1 MSRKDSRGSRAW
13 SVSMRRLVFG
23 LVGAAALT
31 SAVAFNGVAA
41 GAAGSA
47 QKTAPSSSAVLRT
60 AVISTDVLGGLTHA
74 INLGPTPDST
84 SVEVG
89 LTLANP
95 HAAAQNAAYRAIY
108 DPKSPFYHHF
118 LTSAQVATDFGVPN
132 STFDNLK
139 AWATRDGLKVA
150 FAPNTNEYLLL
161 NGTAAGTERTFSVK
175 LSNFREGTKT
185 FYANTNGPTV
195 PLGLDVSGVIGL
207 NNLLAA
213 HTDQTTCEENE
224 CVGLTT
230 PQDLWSIY
238 GQPTNISNPDAD
250 FGQGQPMAVLGE
262 GAVSGVISDLRAF
275 EAEHQL
281 PQVKIKIDS
290 VGDDFQDTSGN
301 GEWDIDTQ
309 ASTGMSPKALYEE
322 LYFAKDLTDPSV
334 LADISA
340 WGSDPHGPYQANAS
354 FGECEEDPTSPV
366 TGGGTSTPEGGA
378 AGTAGVEFTTESENA
393 LEQATLQG
401 KTLFSS
407 TGDTGSSCPV
417 VDAVVIGAG
426 NGVANQ
432 AYPETNYPASSPYV
446 VAVGGTVLYGT
457 ESTKKKTTKSNAK
470 RAIETAWTFT
480 GGGNTFY
487 IPQPSFQQGIPML
500 DEQDCLTQPDGTPYA
515 SPTPCRG
522 IPDVAAQSGDI
533 ATNGYDVTMG
543 GVNDQAGAGTSLAS
557 PLWMGMWTRVQ
568 AAAKPNAEGDRTLGF
583 ADPVL
588 YSIGLNPTEDANAF
602 FDIGN
607 GTTTSPVTAN
617 GYYTALPRTPTV
629 DPSGWD
635 YVSGL
640 GTPNVTA
647 LAQYATGNE
656 TLEPTDNVSPEPP
669 KDCGQPGLNSC
680 NGGGNSCSVTSGLWT
695 NPPHTATDTLGNSDP
710 QLSLIHGAMSVS
722 ADGTSLRLLLSV
734 SDLSE
739 TVPTGAAADEWYGL
753 WSYNGTEY
761 FGNAQLTDVPGAT
774 PTFDDGTVTDT
785 GGENSYNTVNTDDTG
800 LLTLGTN
807 GVVEID
813 VPLANVGSPAD
824 GTVLASPTGETDIEI
839 GAPGGGGLL
848 EKVDS
853 GGPTCNYE
861 VGSGPVSS

>member
-1 MSRKDSRGSRAW
+1 MSFMNSRSLSAFSSSW
-13 SVSMRRLVFG
+13 QRLAFCIAGV
-23 LVGAAALT
+23 AALLT
-31 SAVAFNGVAA
+31 GFAFNSASAVAATHA
-41 GAAGSA
+41 EQASA
-47 QKTAPSSSAVLRT
+47 PKFGT
-60 AVISTDVLGGLTHA
+60 AVMSTDVLNGLKDA
-74 INLGPTPDST
+74 KNLGATPALT
-84 SVEVG
+84 SVQVG

-95 HAAAQNAAYRAIY
+95 HAAEQNAAYNAIY
-108 DPKSPFYHHF
+108 DPKSPLYHHY
-118 LTSAQVATDFGVPN
+118 LTAAQVAADFGVPD
-132 STFDNLK
+132 STFDQLK

-150 FAPNTNEYLLL
+150 FAPNTNEYMLLT
-161 NGTAAGTERTFSVK
+161 GTAAVAEKTFSVK
-175 LSNFREGTKT
+175 MSNFREQSKT

-195 PLGLDVSGVIGL
+195 PAGLDVSGVIGL

-213 HTDQTTCEENE
+213 HTDQTTCEANV

-238 GQPTNISNPDAD
+238 GQPTKISDPDAD
-250 FGQGQPMAVLGE
+250 FGQGQGMAVLGE

-275 EAEHQL
+275 EAEHDL
-281 PQVKIKIDS
+281 PQVRIKIDS
-290 VGDDFQDTSGN
+290 VGDDFQDTSGS

-322 LYFAKDLTDPSV
+322 LFFARDLTDPSV

-366 TGGGTSTPEGGA
+366 TGGGTSTPEGGL
-378 AGTAGVEFTTESENA
+378 AGTAGVEFTTASENA

-446 VAVGGTVLYGT
+446 VAVGGTVLDGT
-457 ESTKKKTTKSNAK
+457 ESTDKKTTKSNAQ
-470 RAIETAWTFT
+470 RAVETAWTFT

-487 IPQPSFQQGIPML
+487 IPQPSFQQGIPPL
-500 DEQDCLTQPDGTPYA
+500 DEQDCLTQPDGTPYS

-533 ATNGYDVTMG
+533 ATNGYGVTMG
-543 GVNDQAGAGTSLAS
+543 GVPDQQGAGTSLSS

-568 AAAKPNAEGDRTLGF
+568 AAAKQNSKGDCTLGF

-588 YSIGLNPTEDANAF
+588 YSIGLNPKQDAKAF

-617 GYYTALPRTPTV
+617 GYYTSLPRTPTV

-640 GTPNVTA
+640 GSPNVTA
-647 LAQYATGNE
+647 LAQIATGNK
-656 TLEPTDNVSPEPP
+656 TLKPTDNVPPEPP
-669 KDCGQPGLNSC
+669 KDCGQPGLVSC
-680 NGGGNSCSVTSGLWT
+680 KGGGGSCSVTSGLWT
-695 NPPHTATDTLGNSDP
+695 NPPHTATDVLGNSDP
-710 QLSLIHGAMSVS
+710 QMSLLHGAMSVS
-722 ADGTSLRLLLSV
+722 GDGDSLRVLLTV
-734 SDLSE
+734 SDLTE
-739 TVPTGAAADEWYGL
+739 TVPTGAAADEWYGV

-761 FGNAQLTDVPGAT
+761 FANAQLTDLPDAT
-774 PTFDDGTVTDT
+774 PTFDDGTVS
-785 GGENSYNTVNTDDTG
+785 GNSYTTVNTDDTG
-800 LLTLGTN
+800 LFTLGNN

-813 VPLANVGSPAD
+813 VPFSNVGSPPN
-824 GTVLASPTGETDIEI
+824 GTTLTSPAGETDIEV
-839 GAPGGGGLL
+839 GAPGEGGLL

-853 GGPTCNYE
+853 GGPTCDYD
-861 VGSGPVSS
+861 VGGGPVSS

>member
-1 MSRKDSRGSRAW
+1 MVNARRSSAW
-13 SVSMRRLVFG
+13 SSSIRRALLP
-23 LVGAAALT
+23 LVGVVALMT
-31 SAVAFNGVAA
+31 TLAFNSVSGVAA
-41 GAAGSA
+41 SAARVAAPASA
-47 QKTAPSSSAVLRT
+47 ELETV
-60 AVISTDVLGGLTHA
+60 VMGTDVLNGLGHFK
-74 INLGPTPDST
+74 NLGTTPTST
-84 SVEVG
+84 SVQVG

-95 HAAAQNAAYRAIY
+95 HAAEQNAAYNAIY
-108 DPKSPFYHHF
+108 NPKSPLYHHY
-118 LTSAQVATDFGVPN
+118 LTAAQVATDFGVPH
-132 STFDNLK
+132 STFDQLK

-150 FAPNTNEYLLL
+150 FAPNTNEYMLLS
-161 NGTAAGTERTFSVK
+161 GTAAVTERTFSVK
-175 LSNFREGTKT
+175 MSDFRQGSKT
-185 FYANTNGPTV
+185 FYANTNGPKV
-195 PLGLDVSGVIGL
+195 PAGLDVSGVIGL
-207 NNLLAA
+207 NNVLAA
-213 HTDQTTCEENE
+213 HTDQTTCEASV

-238 GQPTNISNPDAD
+238 DQPTNISDPDAD
-250 FGQGQPMAVLGE
+250 FGQGQGMAVLGE

-275 EAEHQL
+275 EAEHDL

-290 VGDDFQDTSGN
+290 VGDDFQDTSGS

-322 LYFAKDLTDPSV
+322 LYFARDLTDPSV

-340 WGSDPHGPYQANAS
+340 WGSDPHGPYEANAS

-366 TGGGTSTPEGGA
+366 SGGGTSTPEGGL
-378 AGTAGVEFTTESENA
+378 AGTAGVEFTTASENA

-426 NGVANQ
+426 NGAANQ

-446 VAVGGTVLYGT
+446 VAVGGTVLDGT
-457 ESTKKKTTKSNAK
+457 QSTDKKTTKSNAQ
-470 RAIETAWTFT
+470 RAVETAWTFT

-500 DEQDCLTQPDGTPYA
+500 DEQDCLTQPDGTPYS

-533 ATNGYDVTMG
+533 ATNGYAVTMG
-543 GVNDQAGAGTSLAS
+543 GVPDQQGAGTSLSS

-568 AAAKPNAEGDRTLGF
+568 AAAKRNSKGDCTLGF

-588 YSIGLNPTEDANAF
+588 YSIGLNSKDDAKAF

-617 GYYTALPRTPTV
+617 GYYTSLPRTPTV

-647 LAQYATGNE
+647 LAQIATGNK
-656 TLEPTDNVSPEPP
+656 TLRPTDNVPPEPP
-669 KDCGQPGLNSC
+669 KDCGQPGLVSC
-680 NGGGNSCSVTSGLWT
+680 KGGGGSCSVTSGLWT
-695 NPPHTATDTLGNSDP
+695 NPPHTATDVLGNSDP
-710 QLSLIHGAMSVS
+710 QMSLLHGAMSVS
-722 ADGTSLRLLLSV
+722 GDGDSLRVLLTV
-734 SDLSE
+734 SDLTE

-753 WSYNGTEY
+753 WSYDGTEY
-761 FGNAQLTDVPGAT
+761 FANAQLTDLPDAT
-774 PTFDDGTVTDT
+774 PTFDDGTVS
-785 GGENSYNTVNTDDTG
+785 GNSYNTVNTDDTG
-800 LLTLGTN
+800 LFTLGTN

-813 VPLANVGSPAD
+813 VPFSNVASPPDGTTLTSPA
-824 GTVLASPTGETDIEI
+824 GETDIEV
-839 GAPGGGGLL
+839 GVPEGGGLL

-853 GGPTCNYE
+853 GGPTCNYD
-861 VGSGPVSS
+861 VGGGPVSS